1 MAAPAFVL
9 GSCKQVS
16 VEEPE
21 QTGYLYVSLERDD
34 SEDLVFKS
42 VSDTDAAFVLKIY
55 NELDQLV
62 ATVEDHRTLGE
73 TPLALNVGKYTV
85 TATSADAPASAQF
98 DAPFYSGTA
107 GFEVL
112 PDQVTNIDITCSLAN
127 VKVTAVFS
135 DEIKK
140 NFKTYALTVS
150 NGSADLVFSNQ
161 DGSED
166 KTAYFSPTGTLTWTL
181 HLENNDGQEYTL
193 SDTYQDVKPKQHY
206 RLSFELEEKEEFGAG
221 GFYIV
226 LDDTMTERKY
236 DLVLDF
242 GDEDVPE
249 SSSDFE
255 IPENGVLEL
264 NAGDNTSKVLT
275 FTAQD
280 GFRNLILS
288 YGPTVSAMSAVRTST
303 AQVDLV
309 GATSEEIAALE
320 AAGIRTAAVEEGAT
334 EAKVDITDY
343 IAAYPIGSTTV
354 SVLAVD
360 VNGAFK
366 ETSVDFVL
374 RSPVEVEAVSADPW
388 AMFATLA
395 GKWFTENEPDGVS
408 FQYRKATESSWT
420 DVEQSAI
427 SADALSRTYT
437 AEIRGLEPAT
447 EYVFRAVSAEDKE
460 TKEVSFTTETAEV
473 LHNMSFDNWYQNGS
487 IWMPNL
493 SADYQV
499 WDSANPG
506 SGKFNITPTT
516 PENTDVAVA
525 GDGKK
530 AVKLES
536 KKALIV
542 LAAGNIYTGKFG
554 NTDGLGAYLDWGVP
568 FTSRPL
574 ALKGWY
580 KYQPKAIDMVKSPY
594 ENMKG
599 QTDICQIQ
607 VLLTDWDKPFTVNTN
622 TGSFVDFE
630 NDPHIIAYGK
640 LEDNTTS
647 SSYKDF
653 TIELDYRDMTR
664 TPKYIVITACASKY
678 GDYFTGGVGSTLWV
692 DEFEFVYDPDELSE

>member
-21 QTGYLYVSLERDD
+21 QE
-34 SEDLVFKS
+34 ELVFKS

-150 NGSADLVFSNQ
+150 NGSAALVFSNQ

-226 LDDTMTERKY
+226 LDDTMTEKKY

-264 NAGDNTSKVLT
+264 NAGDNASKVLT

-388 AMFATLA
+388 AMFATVK
-395 GKWFTENEPDGVS
+395 GKWFAEAQPSGIA
-408 FQYRKATESSWT
+408 FQYRKASDAAWT
-420 DVEQSAI
+420 DVTDVVTQTG
-427 SADALSRTYT
+427 SRTYT
-437 AEIRGLEPAT
+437 ADITGLEPET
-447 EYVFRAVSAEDKE
+447 EYVFRAVSDEDRE
-460 TKEVSFTTETAEV
+460 TREISFTTEVADT

-487 IWMPNL
+487 AWMPNL
-493 SADYQV
+493 SASYKV

-506 SGKFNITPTT
+506 SSGFNIVPTT
-516 PENTDVAVA
+516 PTDDVAVS
-525 GDGKK
+525 GQGKK
-530 AVKLES
+530 AAKLES

-542 LAAGNIYTGKFG
+542 LAAGNIYTGKFIA
-554 NTDGLGAYLDWGVP
+554 TSGLGASLDWGVP

-594 ENMKG
+594 ENLKG

-607 VLLTDWDKPFTVNTN
+607 ILLTDWDKPFTVNTN

-678 GDYFTGGVGSTLWV
+678 GDYFTGGVGSTLYV

>member
-21 QTGYLYVSLERDD
+21 QTGYLYVSLDRDD
-34 SEDLVFKS
+34 SEELVFKS

-85 TATSADAPASAQF
+85 TATSADAPAAAQF

-150 NGSADLVFSNQ
+150 NGSAALVFSNQ

-226 LDDTMTERKY
+226 LDDTMTEKKY

-264 NAGDNTSKVLT
+264 NAGDNASKVLT

-388 AMFATLA
+388 AMFATVK
-395 GKWFTENEPDGVS
+395 GKWFAESHPSGIA
-408 FQYRKATESSWT
+408 FQYRKASDAAWT
-420 DVEQSAI
+420 DVTDVVTQTG
-427 SADALSRTYT
+427 SRTYT
-437 AEIRGLEPAT
+437 ADITGLEPET
-447 EYVFRAVSAEDKE
+447 EYVFRAVSDEDRE
-460 TKEVSFTTETAEV
+460 TREISFTTEVADT

-487 IWMPNL
+487 AWMPNL
-493 SADYQV
+493 SASYKV

-506 SGKFNITPTT
+506 SSGFNIVPTT
-516 PENTDVAVA
+516 PTDDVAVS
-525 GDGKK
+525 GQGKK
-530 AVKLES
+530 AAKLES

-542 LAAGNIYTGKFG
+542 LAAGNIYTGKFIA
-554 NTDGLGAYLDWGVP
+554 TSGLGASLDWGVP

-594 ENMKG
+594 ENLKG

-607 VLLTDWDKPFTVNTN
+607 ILLTDWDKPFTVNTN

-678 GDYFTGGVGSTLWV
+678 GDYFTGGVGSTLYV